1 MIKKRVMFMYAD
13 SIDKNYEIKIKP
25 FLVQI
30 VELRK
35 KGFETRHI
43 AKALDVPIKDF
54 EGALDRYD
62 DFNYAYQE
70 ATQHLIADLS
80 GVVFGRATGT
90 DGRCDKDGNPLPP
103 DEKLALELLKA
114 LDPRFRPKKENT
126 YTFRI
131 ENVIDEVEKTRAKLQ
146 DIIEGEL
153 AEEDGEEEN

>member
-1 MIKKRVMFMYAD
+1 M
-13 SIDKNYEIKIKP
+13 
-25 FLVQI
+25 
-30 VELRK
+30 
-35 KGFETRHI
+35 
-43 AKALDVPIKDF
+43 
-54 EGALDRYD
+54 
-62 DFNYAYQE
+62 
-70 ATQHLIADLS
+70 IADLS